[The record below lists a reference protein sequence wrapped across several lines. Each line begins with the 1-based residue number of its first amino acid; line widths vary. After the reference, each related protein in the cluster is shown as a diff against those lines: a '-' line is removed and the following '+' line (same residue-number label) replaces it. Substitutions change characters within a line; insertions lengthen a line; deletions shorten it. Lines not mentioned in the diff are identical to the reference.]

1 MRLLE
6 GKVIVVCGVGDGM
19 GRSTAIRSAAHGAK
33 VVLFARTASRLAA
46 IEKEITNA
54 GGEAVSVPGDMEV
67 VADCTR
73 AAQTAVDRFGRID
86 GVSMIACM
94 EPDRVMFDDTDDDF
108 TAWRAITD
116 ANLYGTLQF
125 VKACV
130 KHMGQGGSVAIVGST
145 AQDQGHQLTAPY
157 AAAKAGLAAVVRVL
171 TVEYGAQ
178 HKARG
183 LRFNILTAG
192 GVAGPPYFRYVGELA
207 ELAGITRE
215 EQQQLMIGNHP
226 KGYVTLPDEY
236 ADSLIFLMSEM
247 SAGINGQNIHVNGG
261 EFMKP

>member
-6 GKVIVVCGVGDGM
+6 GKVVVVGGVGESM
-19 GRSTAIRSAAHGAK
+19 GRSTSIRAAAHGAK
-33 VVLFARTASRLAA
+33 VVMFARTASRLEA
-46 IEKEITNA
+46 IQKEITDA
-54 GGEAVSVPGDMEV
+54 GGEAIAVPGDMEI
-67 VADCTR
+67 VADCRR
-73 AAQTAVDRFGRID
+73 AAQTAIDRYGRID
-86 GVSMIACM
+86 GVSMIGCT
-94 EPDRVMFDDTDDDF
+94 EPDRMMFDDTDDDF
-108 TAWRAITD
+108 VAWRKITD

-130 KHMGQGGSVAIVGST
+130 KHMGPGGSVAIVGSL
-145 AQDQGHQLTAPY
+145 AQDQPAFLTAPY
-157 AAAKAGLAAVVRVL
+157 SAAKAGLAAAVRVL
-171 TVEYGAQ
+171 AVEYGAQ

-183 LRFNILTAG
+183 LRFNLVSAG

-215 EQQQLMIGNHP
+215 EQQKLMIGDHP

-236 ADSLIFLMSEM
+236 ADSLIFLMSDM